1 MANPFMTGATTSDET
16 TQDSRDTFREMA
28 WDFGHDCFILDK
40 DGNHVYVEENE
51 AIKVWVYHTLR
62 CERYRYRAYFDDYG
76 VQLEPFVGRGPND
89 AAYSNELYQTVKEG
103 LLVNPYILNVSA
115 VNVERD
121 HKKITLY
128 LALTTVYGSMNMQVQ
143 L

>member
-1 MANPFMTGATTSDET
+1 
-16 TQDSRDTFREMA
+16 MA

-40 DGNHVYVEENE
+40 EGNHVYVERNE

-89 AAYSNELYQTVKEG
+89 ATYTNELYQTVKEG
-103 LLVNPYILNVSA
+103 LLVNPYILNVAA
-115 VNVERD
+115 VNAVRE
-121 HKKITLY
+121 HKRVTLS
-128 LALTTVYGSMNMQVQ
+128 LALTTVYGSMTMQVQ

>member
-1 MANPFMTGATTSDET
+1 MANPFMTGT
-16 TQDSRDTFREMA
+16 TQGTSSQETRPTFREMA

-40 DGNHVYVEENE
+40 EGNHVYVERNE

-89 AAYSNELYQTVKEG
+89 ATYTNELYQTVKEG
-103 LLVNPYILNVSA
+103 LLVNPYILNVAA
-115 VNVERD
+115 VNAVRD
-121 HKKITLY
+121 HKRVTLS
-128 LALTTVYGSMNMQVQ
+128 LALTTVYGSMTMQVQ
-143 L
+143 I